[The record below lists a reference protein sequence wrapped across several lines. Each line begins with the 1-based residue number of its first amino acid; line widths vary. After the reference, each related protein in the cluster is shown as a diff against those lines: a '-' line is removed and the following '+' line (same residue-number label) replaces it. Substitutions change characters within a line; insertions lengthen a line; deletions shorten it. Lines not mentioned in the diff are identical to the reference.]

1 MGCSKC
7 SPKTEVYSNTIL
19 LQETK
24 KAQNRQPNF
33 TLKTTGKR
41 RRTTKKKERKK
52 EIVKIQAQITDKEM
66 KETIVKIIKLKAGS
80 VRRLKKIDT
89 PMSRLINKKKREE
102 SNQENW
108 K

>member
-1 MGCSKC
+1 
-7 SPKTEVYSNTIL
+7 
-19 LQETK
+19 
-24 KAQNRQPNF
+24 
-33 TLKTTGKR
+33 
-41 RRTTKKKERKK
+41 
-52 EIVKIQAQITDKEM
+52 M

-89 PMSRLINKKKREE
+89 PMARLINKKRKE

>member
-1 MGCSKC
+1 
-7 SPKTEVYSNTIL
+7 
-19 LQETK
+19 
-24 KAQNRQPNF
+24 
-33 TLKTTGKR
+33 
-41 RRTTKKKERKK
+41 
-52 EIVKIQAQITDKEM
+52 M

-89 PMSRLINKKKREE
+89 PMARLINKKKRKE